1 MIYSL
6 NTFNFHL
13 TAKQWLW
20 VLFFV
25 ILFIAIAMNCADA
38 ANATAN
44 EAPSLGLNQAQ
55 TQFKN
60 EMHNLV
66 SQFQNAAKNLFLSLA
81 LIGIVWSFGQMA
93 LKGAELNNL
102 IFELLKCCMTVGF
115 FWWLITEAGD
125 VIFNLFS
132 NFTNWGAKQTGF
144 NPSNPA
150 ELVNKGTDIAL
161 ELIHPEGS
169 AFNMTLLLTSLIGAV
184 FGIFIIINCA
194 LLAINLVI
202 LEIEFYFTCYIGIFA
217 LGMAGSSWTKDTSI
231 QYLKKLLAY
240 SVQYFTACL
249 LAGIGFKV
257 LNGLTGDLGAAMD
270 KDKLGEQLLAYLN
283 VLVVFLII
291 TKVQSSLPQALSGLF
306 GQGSSAGYDAGG
318 IAGRV
323 AGAAAAVAGG
333 AALKAVGAGVGTSVG
348 NIGKGLG
355 GLAGKGMNAW
365 ANSKAKGA
373 GFAKAAMSMGSK
385 VGKAASVA
393 GKYSGASAMAQSLRN
408 SFTPGGAG
416 VTAQRAGNSAMS
428 DMADTVRKMGE
439 KMGVDK

>member
-1 MIYSL
+1 MTYSL

-38 ANATAN
+38 AESAN

-55 TQFKN
+55 TQFKDK
-60 EMHNLV
+60 MHELV
-66 SQFQNAAKNLFLSLA
+66 DQFQGAAKNLFLSLA

-93 LKGAELNNL
+93 LKGTELNNL

-132 NFTNWGAKQTGF
+132 NFSNWGAKQTGF

-194 LLAINLVI
+194 LLAINLII
-202 LEIEFYFTCYIGIFA
+202 LEIEFYFTCYISIIVINCFITWFFVFFI
-217 LGMAGSSWTKDTSI
+217 WTYI
-231 QYLKKLLAY
+231 
-240 SVQYFTACL
+240 
-249 LAGIGFKV
+249 II
-257 LNGLTGDLGAAMD
+257 
-270 KDKLGEQLLAYLN
+270 
-283 VLVVFLII
+283 II
-291 TKVQSSLPQALSGLF
+291 T
-306 GQGSSAGYDAGG
+306 Y
-318 IAGRV
+318 
-323 AGAAAAVAGG
+323 
-333 AALKAVGAGVGTSVG
+333 
-348 NIGKGLG
+348 
-355 GLAGKGMNAW
+355 
-365 ANSKAKGA
+365 
-373 GFAKAAMSMGSK
+373 
-385 VGKAASVA
+385 
-393 GKYSGASAMAQSLRN
+393 
-408 SFTPGGAG
+408 
-416 VTAQRAGNSAMS
+416 
-428 DMADTVRKMGE
+428 
-439 KMGVDK
+439 